1 MDTFEAI
8 RARRSVKDFDPEHRM
23 TDDEIRQLI
32 DLALLSPTSFNIQN
46 WRFLLVTGPEQK
58 QALQQAAWGQRQ
70 VGDASLVVLLC
81 AYLGAHENAERYWIN
96 APEPVRKT
104 LVPMITPFYAE
115 KPDRQ
120 RDEALR
126 SIGIAGQTIMLAAK
140 AMGYDTCP
148 MIGFDPDEV
157 ARAVRLP
164 ENHIIGMM
172 ITVGKALKPA
182 NPRGGQ
188 LPYDEVVFHD
198 RFPE

>member
-1 MDTFEAI
+1 METFEAI
-8 RARRSVKDFDPEHRM
+8 RSRRSVKDFDPEHRM
-23 TDDEIRQLI
+23 SEEEIRQLV

-46 WRFLLVTGPEQK
+46 WRFLLVTETEQK

-70 VGDASLVVLLC
+70 VGDASLVILLC
-81 AYLGAHENAERYWIN
+81 AYLGAHENAERYWTN
-96 APEPVRKT
+96 APEPVRQM
-104 LVPMITPFYAE
+104 LVPMIGPFYE
-115 KPDRQ
+115 EQPERQ

-148 MIGFDPDEV
+148 MIGFDPDAV
-157 ARAVRLP
+157 ARVVRLP
-164 ENHIIGMM
+164 EHHIIGMM
-172 ITVGKALKPA
+172 ITLGKALKPA

-188 LPYDEVVFHD
+188 LPYGEVVFRD